1 MFSNINHLSAIIDV
15 LLKNGSCYKFLEKA
29 IRIFLKFTRID
40 GDIMSFFI
48 AFFII
53 LVLFVPSLCPSC
65 FNYFLIFDKKNK
77 MLQLSEI
84 WIYPIKSLAGIP
96 LSTSKVLPSGLE
108 HDRRWML
115 VDQEGV
121 FISQRET
128 PQLALFYPSIE
139 GGFMSIKHADESKGS
154 VKFSLSQKVNS
165 ALVEVTVWDDVVAA
179 SEVSPEVSAWF
190 TEILGFPVRL
200 VYMPQ
205 ESLRAVDLNYTIS
218 NTDST
223 AFSDGFPFLIIGQSS
238 LEDLNSRMENP
249 ITIKRFRPNFV
260 FTGGKPYD
268 EETWKEF
275 RIGGLLFY
283 GVKPSGRCIVINVDP
298 EKGKVSGKDPLLT
311 LSKYKKVGEKV
322 IFGQNLITKQEGV
335 LHVGATIST

>member
-1 MFSNINHLSAIIDV
+1 
-15 LLKNGSCYKFLEKA
+15 
-29 IRIFLKFTRID
+29 
-40 GDIMSFFI
+40 
-48 AFFII
+48 
-53 LVLFVPSLCPSC
+53 
-65 FNYFLIFDKKNK
+65 

-108 HDRRWML
+108 YDRRWML

-139 GGFMSIKHADESKGS
+139 GGLIMVKHADQSNGS
-154 VKFSLSQKVNS
+154 IQFSLSQKSNSDLVN
-165 ALVEVTVWDDVVAA
+165 VTVWDDVVAA

-190 TEILGFPVRL
+190 SKVLGFSVRL

-205 ESLRAVDLNYTIS
+205 ESLRAVDPNYAIS
-218 NTDST
+218 SIDST

-238 LEDLNSRMENP
+238 LDDLNSRMDNP
-249 ITIKRFRPNFV
+249 ISMKRFRPNFV
-260 FTGGKPYD
+260 FTGGKPYE

-275 RIGGLLFY
+275 RIGELLFY

-311 LSKYKKVGEKV
+311 LSKYKRVGDKV
-322 IFGQNLITKQEGV
+322 IFGQNVITNQEGV
-335 LHVGATIST
+335 LSIGTTINF